1 MKYFKSIKRRCKQN
15 KCITR
20 KIRKY
25 KPTTVH
31 YKYPQRSILI
41 NNAVEVD
48 KYFDCYKIHDIVKNL
63 CKKWILLGGGCY
75 LDYSLKNCG
84 TIYLS
89 KTKKSSFYNHI
100 HVFPFSNESFSW
112 HDKKRRQFEQ
122 VKFSKS
128 IDKCIDNFM
137 KLLSN

>member
-1 MKYFKSIKRRCKQN
+1 MKYFYSVKRSCKQN

-25 KPTTVH
+25 KPKTLH
-31 YKYPQRSILI
+31 YAYPKRSIVI
-41 NNAVEVD
+41 TNDAEID
-48 KYFDCYKIHDIVKNL
+48 KYFGCYKIHDIVKNL

-75 LDYSLKNCG
+75 LDYGLTYCG

-89 KTKKSSFYNHI
+89 KTKKPSFYNHI
-100 HVFPFSNESFSW
+100 HVFPKSKNTFNW
-112 HDKKRRQFEQ
+112 RDKKSKQYGEEH
-122 VKFSKS
+122 FSKS

-137 KLLSN
+137 ELLSM

>member
-1 MKYFKSIKRRCKQN
+1 MRYFYSIKRRCKQN

-25 KPTTVH
+25 NPTTVH
-31 YKYPQRSILI
+31 YCNSRRSILI
-41 NNAVEVD
+41 ENNLD
-48 KYFDCYKIHDIVKNL
+48 IDHYFDCYKIDNIVKKF

-75 LDYSLKNCG
+75 LDYSPTYCG

-100 HVFPFSNESFSW
+100 HVFPFSKYSFHW
-112 HDKKRRQFEQ
+112 HDKKSKQYGEEHS
-122 VKFSKS
+122 SKS
-128 IDKCIDNFM
+128 IGKCIHNFT

>member
-1 MKYFKSIKRRCKQN
+1 MKYFYSIKRRCKQN

-25 KPTTVH
+25 KPTTIH
-31 YKYPQRSILI
+31 YAYPKRSILI
-41 NNAVEVD
+41 KTDSDVD
-48 KYFDCYKIHDIVKNL
+48 KYFDCYKIHDIVKKL

-75 LDYSLKNCG
+75 LDYSISYCG

-100 HVFPFSNESFSW
+100 HVFPYSENSFNW
-112 HDKKRRQFEQ
+112 HDKKSKQYGEER
-122 VKFSKS
+122 FSKS
-128 IDKCIDNFM
+128 VDKCIEKFI

>member
-1 MKYFKSIKRRCKQN
+1 MKYYNSTKRICKRH

-25 KPTTVH
+25 KPTIVR
-31 YKYPQRSILI
+31 YAYPKRSILI
-41 NNAVEVD
+41 KTDSDVD
-48 KYFDCYKIHDIVKNL
+48 NYFDCYKIHDIVKKL

-75 LDYSLKNCG
+75 LDYSLKYCG

-112 HDKKRRQFEQ
+112 HDKKTGQFGIE
-122 VKFSKS
+122 KFSKS
-128 IDKCIDNFM
+128 IDKCIDKFI